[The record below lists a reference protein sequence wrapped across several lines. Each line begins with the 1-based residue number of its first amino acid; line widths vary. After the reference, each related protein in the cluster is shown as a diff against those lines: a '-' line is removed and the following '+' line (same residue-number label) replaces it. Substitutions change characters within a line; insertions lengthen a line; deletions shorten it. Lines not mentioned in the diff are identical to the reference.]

1 MRKLPQF
8 QKLNLSTKQNTPI
21 GYHILPSF
29 LVTLSLN
36 FTTNE
41 IFFRHKRKRSGLTAR
56 PCYH

>member
-8 QKLNLSTKQNTPI
+8 QKLNLSTKQNTPL
-21 GYHILPSF
+21 GYPILPSF

-41 IFFRHKRKRSGLTAR
+41 SFFDTKEKGQN
-56 PCYH
+56 

>member
-8 QKLNLSTKQNTPI
+8 QKLNLSTKQNTPL

-41 IFFRHKRKRSGLTAR
+41 IFFRYKRKRSELTV
-56 PCYH
+56 